1 MDGQRNG
8 ASVGSDP
15 TALPILHSPLPI
27 PGAHAPPPRIA
38 LIAGEASGDIL
49 GAGLIEQ
56 LRLRYPNAEFVGIG
70 GDAMR
75 GVGCQ
80 TWFDA
85 SELAV
90 MGLTEVLR
98 H

>member
-1 MDGQRNG
+1 MR
-8 ASVGSDP
+8 A
-15 TALPILHSPLPI
+15 
-27 PGAHAPPPRIA
+27 PRIA

-49 GAGLIEQ
+49 GAGLIDA
-56 LRLRYPNAEFVGIG
+56 LRRRYPDAEFVGIG

-75 GVGCQ
+75 SAGCQ

-90 MGLTEVLR
+90 MGLTEAVSYTHLTLPTICSV
-98 H
+98 